1 MHDVLAAMPGK
12 RGVAVL
18 VAIVLL
24 LIVGAVRAA
33 DSAHLRLID
42 TLDRPA
48 DGYCLDVPG
57 TPGNLRTDL
66 PLFVHNCKPR
76 LTSDSAVVYESG
88 LIRFIELDLCVT
100 VAGINSQALPGAA
113 VLLRQCGENT
123 AFMEAAK
130 LQRFQLSKEGFLEL
144 DGSGLCLTVGP
155 RSAATYSAADRWR
168 PLFVDDC
175 AAVEPGR
182 VRWMFNVPE

>member
-1 MHDVLAAMPGK
+1 MRVFAGGPGN
-12 RGVAVL
+12 RGIALL
-18 VAIVLL
+18 VTVGLSL
-24 LIVGAVRAA
+24 SVGAVGAA

-42 TLDRPA
+42 TLDRPG

-57 TPGNLRTDL
+57 TPGYLRTDL
-66 PLFVHNCKPR
+66 PLFAHNCKPR
-76 LTSDSAVVYESG
+76 LTSDSAVVFESG

-130 LQRFQLSKEGFLEL
+130 LQRFQLSQDGFLEL
-144 DGSGLCLTVGP
+144 DGTGLCLAVGP
-155 RSAATYSAADRWR
+155 RSAATYSVADRWR

-175 AAVEPGR
+175 ETVEPTR